1 MVFCNGFI
9 FESFVPN
16 IRLLFKNTYLLSCGF
31 HFIVFTYFTLNLD
44 SVKLHW
50 LKHCI
55 NLELLSVDLPHTYNW
70 MFQVSVNSNVLYIPT
85 RNMHAFSTNQIADI
99 QHTSVT
105 YSISAIWLI
114 EKSTILAILSSLS
127 QYIAQGLTKNNNIW
141 FQWREKKMFIK
152 SKLIINH

>member
-31 HFIVFTYFTLNLD
+31 HFIVFTYITLNLD

-55 NLELLSVDLPHTYNW
+55 NLELLSVDLPHTYNC
-70 MFQVSVNSNVLYIPT
+70 MFQVSVNSNVLYTPT

-99 QHTSVT
+99 QHSSVT

-127 QYIAQGLTKNNNIW
+127 QYIAR
-141 FQWREKKMFIK
+141 FDKKQQH
-152 SKLIINH
+152 LISVARKKDVY